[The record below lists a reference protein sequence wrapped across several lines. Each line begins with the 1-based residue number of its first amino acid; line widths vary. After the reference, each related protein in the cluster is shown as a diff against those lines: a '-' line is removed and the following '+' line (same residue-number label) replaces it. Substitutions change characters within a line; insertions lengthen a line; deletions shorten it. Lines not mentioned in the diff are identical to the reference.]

1 MTKILIIEDHP
12 IMSAGVAQL
21 LLKIVPDMRVWES
34 DNLKKA
40 IETAESE
47 IFDLAIM
54 DISIPG
60 GDNVKMV
67 EIFKQRWPETRIL
80 IFSNYDENLYALPFI
95 KAGANGF
102 ISKKAPEPEFRNAV
116 ETVLFRNKMYLSEA
130 LWENNLKRLMDTD
143 KSSAGSFDK
152 LSVKEQQIAQ
162 LFISGKGV
170 SEIAGMLNVSTSTIN
185 THRVRIFQKI
195 DVQNVMELAHKFKV
209 LHG

>member
-21 LLKIVPDMRVWES
+21 LLKIVPDMKVWES

-40 IETAESE
+40 IEAAESE

-60 GDNVKMV
+60 GDSVKMV
-67 EIFKQRWPETRIL
+67 EVFKKRWPETRIL

-102 ISKKAPEPEFRNAV
+102 ISKKAPESDFRNAV

-143 KSSAGSFDK
+143 KSSGGSFDK
-152 LSVKEQQIAQ
+152 LSLKEQEIAQ

-170 SEIAGMLNVSTSTIN
+170 SEIAGILNVSTSTIN

-195 DVQNVMELAHKFKV
+195 DVQNVMELAQKFKV